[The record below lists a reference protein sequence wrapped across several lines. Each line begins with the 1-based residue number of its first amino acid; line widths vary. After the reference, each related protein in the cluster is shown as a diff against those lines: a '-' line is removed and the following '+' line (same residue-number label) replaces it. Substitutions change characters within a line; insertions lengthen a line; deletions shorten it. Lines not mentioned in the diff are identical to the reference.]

1 MSAMQ
6 LLVVVVGTVLLAYN
20 LYLLIKEIKEPRGRA
35 QVSINNEP
43 AQKSFNTKQAWTLS
57 ETVIAAYASLNYKMS
72 NKDLISFI
80 SNVLGREESAV
91 IRKMNRIRGIGTG
104 KSPRASKDDITAYN
118 AISNRTP
125 EYSKKAFD
133 MATDDLYIV
142 GNSYRDFEL
151 ALSNSVSIK

>member
-20 LYLLIKEIKEPRGRA
+20 LYLLIKEIEEQKED
-35 QVSINNEP
+35 ST
-43 AQKSFNTKQAWTLS
+43 QKSFNTKQAWTLS
-57 ETVIAAYASLNYKMS
+57 ETVIATYASLNYKMS

-80 SNVLGREESAV
+80 SNVLSREESAV

-118 AISNRTP
+118 AISNSTP
-125 EYSKKAFD
+125 EFSKKAFNL
-133 MATDDLYIV
+133 ATDDLCIV
-142 GNSYRDFEL
+142 GNSYRDFESV
-151 ALSNSVSIK
+151 LSNSVSIR